1 MLVKQDGGRKIKPR
15 RCIMALRKID
25 IVDQIHGEIG
35 LTRKECATVV
45 DSLFEIM
52 KDELSQRKTVKISGF
67 GKWVVTKKHARKGRN
82 PQTGEAI
89 TIGARKVVSFK
100 ASNILRKALT

>member
-1 MLVKQDGGRKIKPR
+1 
-15 RCIMALRKID
+15 MALRKID

-35 LTRKECATVV
+35 LTRKECVTVV

-52 KDELSQRKTVKISGF
+52 KDEMSQGRSVKISGF
-67 GKWVVTKKHARKGRN
+67 GKWAVTNKHARKGRN

-89 TIGARKVVSFK
+89 KIDARRVVSFK
-100 ASNILRKALT
+100 ASNLLRKALT

>member
-1 MLVKQDGGRKIKPR
+1 
-15 RCIMALRKID
+15 MALKKID

-89 TIGARKVVSFK
+89 TIDARKVVSFK
-100 ASNILRKALT
+100 ASNVLRKALT

>member
-1 MLVKQDGGRKIKPR
+1 
-15 RCIMALRKID
+15 MALKKID
-25 IVDQIHGEIG
+25 IVEQIHGEIG

-52 KDELSQRKTVKISGF
+52 KDEMFQGRSVKISGF

-89 TIGARKVVSFK
+89 TIDARKVVSFK
-100 ASNILRKALT
+100 GSNVLRKALT